1 MFENQMAF
9 ALSRLPALDLGFE
22 LRVNLLLPMGVRL
35 LPLLRLDQWLYS
47 LVLGKQ
53 ML

>member
-1 MFENQMAF
+1 MAF
-9 ALSRLPALDLGFE
+9 ALPRLPALDLGFE
-22 LRVNLLLPMGVRL
+22 LRVNLLLPVGVRL
-35 LPLLRLDQWLYS
+35 LRLYQWLDS